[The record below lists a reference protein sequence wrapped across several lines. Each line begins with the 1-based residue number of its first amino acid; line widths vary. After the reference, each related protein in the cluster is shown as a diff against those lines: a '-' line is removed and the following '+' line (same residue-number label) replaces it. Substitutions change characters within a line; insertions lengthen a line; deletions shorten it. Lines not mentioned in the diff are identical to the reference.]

1 MPQDNTQTLQPK
13 IPKIKISGSS
23 ENISQNNA
31 SQKHTSQ
38 NTTHTAQNSQI
49 VEAQKITQTLFT
61 HIAPVDTT
69 LTVEE
74 RDAWRRASRKQ
85 IADFEAK
92 IRESLKKKRPSL
104 LGRLSSSWR
113 GSE

>member
-1 MPQDNTQTLQPK
+1 MPQDNTQASPK
-13 IPKIKISGSS
+13 IPKIKFPDSP
-23 ENISQNNA
+23 ENSQNNT

-38 NTTHTAQNSQI
+38 NTTPTARNSQNS
-49 VEAQKITQTLFT
+49 EAQKNTQPLFT
-61 HIAPVDTT
+61 HIGPVDTT
-69 LTVEE
+69 LTDEE
-74 RDAWRRASRKQ
+74 RDAWRQASWKQ

-92 IRESLKKKRPSL
+92 IRESLEKKRPSL